1 MTMEILFSKIKTR
14 GRVNVNLRTAIAQN
28 KNFVQL
34 QKGEISIMAYTK
46 NQVKSATLA
55 TRAKNLPTPLSDF
68 FRYIANVKGASPKTS
83 DEYFY
88 DLRTFYRFLC
98 IQFELCEPDTQIDLI
113 PIERVNLETLQKVDI
128 NIIYEYIAHLN
139 HDRSNT
145 AVSRARKIA
154 SIRSFFKF
162 VCNRLKLLDENPAA
176 DIETPKIEK
185 SLPKH
190 LTIDD
195 SLDLLS
201 AIKQDNPKSPNAN
214 KTRDYCII
222 TLFLNCGL
230 RLAELISINIS
241 DIRGDTLTVLGKG
254 GKERVVY
261 LNDACLHA
269 IGAHLDVRLKIS
281 NVEAAH
287 KNALFLSN
295 RNLRISRRNVQNM
308 VEKYI
313 KKTGLDPRRYTT
325 HKLRHTAA
333 TLMYQNGVDI
343 RALQEILGHEHLST
357 TEIYTHVDNAQLR
370 DAVAKNP
377 LASMNT
383 HENTNDDLP

>member
-1 MTMEILFSKIKTR
+1 VE
-14 GRVNVNLRTAIAQN
+14 NA
-28 KNFVQL
+28 
-34 QKGEISIMAYTK
+34 K
-46 NQVKSATLA
+46 NQVKPAVSTSRGKTPPRISLQKKQA
-55 TRAKNLPTPLSDF
+55 LPQPLSDF
-68 FRYIANVKGASPKTS
+68 FRYMENIKGVSQKTS

-98 IQFELCEPDTQIDLI
+98 VRFELCEPDTPPDLI
-113 PIERVNLETLQKVDI
+113 PFEQVDLESLRKVDI

-162 VCNRLKLLDENPAA
+162 VCNRAKLLEENPAA
-176 DIETPKIEK
+176 DIETPKLEK

-190 LTIDD
+190 LTVDD

-201 AIKQDNPKSPNAN
+201 AITQDGEKSPNPN
-214 KTRDYCII
+214 KVRDYCII

-230 RLAELISINIS
+230 RLAELVSINIS

-261 LNDACLHA
+261 LNDACLHSL
-269 IGAHLDVRLKIS
+269 GAYLDERIKASGV
-281 NVEAAH
+281 AAVH
-287 KNALFLSN
+287 KNSLFLSN
-295 RNLRISRRNVQNM
+295 RKQRISRRTVQNM

-343 RALQEILGHEHLST
+343 RALQEILGHAQLST
-357 TEIYTHVDNAQLR
+357 TEIYTHINKPQLR
-370 DAVAKNP
+370 EAVAKNP
-377 LASMNT
+377 LAS
-383 HENTNDDLP
+383 TNSLDDDEKDLL